1 MLNKRNRKR
10 KFGKVTWDG
19 RLVVN
24 VDELYRSKQVQHSLN
39 QLDSKIEKKR
49 EVPDSTT
56 SYAHA
61 LTL

>member
-39 QLDSKIEKKR
+39 QLDRKIEKKR

-56 SYAHA
+56 SYTHA